1 MSTAILLPI
10 ALVQGYWLL
19 KRTPSLPIPEGR
31 SGRLAPEQG
40 LPCRLSASAI
50 RSSRARASA
59 ARDSITGA
67 YARLLHERVQR
78 DVEWHVAG
86 RVGATTAQILAEL
99 LPDAPRADVYVIS
112 GGVND
117 TTRGVSPARFAE
129 NLQRIFKCL
138 RAKSPDAAIL
148 YCGLPPLEH
157 FPALPWPL
165 NSILAARG
173 RAYQRRAL
181 KLVARDPR
189 AFCFLFPP
197 TMCASQ
203 FASDGFHPAERA
215 CELWAAGLLDLWP
228 PPRQRASRAPRP
240 GPRVRRAGRRSCNFQ
255 RAGRGQ
261 RRWAPP
267 LPRCRARR
275 APARDDSSRRSLS
288 TRRGERF
295 AVVQA

>member
-19 KRTPSLPIPEGR
+19 KRTPRLPIPEGR
-31 SGRLAPEQG
+31 SGRHGTGAGTPLQVVGIGDSVIAGSGVGQ
-40 LPCRLSASAI
+40 LC
-50 RSSRARASA
+50 
-59 ARDSITGA
+59 DSITGA

-117 TTRGVSPARFAE
+117 TTRGVSPARFAA

-165 NSILAARG
+165 NSVLAARG

-181 KLVARDPR
+181 KLVACDPR

-228 PPRQRASRAPRP
+228 PPAATRVASAAAGTARPASRP
-240 GPRVRRAGRRSCNFQ
+240 
-255 RAGRGQ
+255 
-261 RRWAPP
+261 
-267 LPRCRARR
+267 
-275 APARDDSSRRSLS
+275 
-288 TRRGERF
+288 
-295 AVVQA
+295 AVVQLPTRRPGAAQVGAAVATVSCRSRTRSG